1 MRESAGRGGTGLATC
16 ALRELGAECRGTFG
30 PFFCPPISNRHVP
43 NRGVQRRHVQRRHAQ
58 SRHASN
64 QHDSC
69 RPRTRS
75 IRSGTA
81 CGVGEGSGHSRMART
96 HRAEER
102 CRRPT
107 GSGTGGIRIS
117 PPGVGDSYR
126 DTSDS
131 DATGQT
137 GLACDQFGRLARAFR
152 ALDRDGILVPT
163 VRFDVPAAKA
173 VATPCADAAAAPTR
187 DAPAASHRAPHRHR
201 QPLIPVAAP

>member
-1 MRESAGRGGTGLATC
+1 MSGDIRPLFLFVDLKSACAHWACSKQNRNLPIGIRRTDTTLHLPDHEQGRPEGIDPIWIDMRCWGGSG
-16 ALRELGAECRGTFG
+16 
-30 PFFCPPISNRHVP
+30 
-43 NRGVQRRHVQRRHAQ
+43 Q
-58 SRHASN
+58 SRRA
-64 QHDSC
+64 Q
-69 RPRTRS
+69 
-75 IRSGTA
+75 
-81 CGVGEGSGHSRMART
+81 T

-152 ALDRDGILVPT
+152 VLDRDGILVPA
-163 VRFDVPAAKA
+163 VRFDVRAARA
-173 VATPCADAAAAPTR
+173 AAIPSLVAAIPCAAAIAAPTPASKPVR
-187 DAPAASHRAPHRHR
+187 DAPEALRRAPHCQRSI
-201 QPLIPVAAP
+201 QAATP